1 MRDQRSCQAPSALT
15 TARKE
20 QMTQQAVLMA
30 VIDLHP
36 VQVTVAELVRQLT
49 RRPDDFGECD
59 AVERAVFDLAG
70 VGLLHRHD
78 YRNRP
83 DALVTP
89 TQAAFV
95 AHDLLLDEGG
105 DDARIA

>member
-1 MRDQRSCQAPSALT
+1 MHDEPIRSRFSDR
-15 TARKE
+15 TAV
-20 QMTQQAVLMA
+20 QQDRTVQQGVLIA

-36 VQVTVAELVRQLT
+36 IQATVSELVRQLT
-49 RRPDDFGECD
+49 RDPGDFCERD

-78 YRNRP
+78 FRNRP
-83 DALVTP
+83 DSLVAP
-89 TQAAFV
+89 TQAALV
-95 AHDLLLDEGG
+95 ANDLLLDEGG